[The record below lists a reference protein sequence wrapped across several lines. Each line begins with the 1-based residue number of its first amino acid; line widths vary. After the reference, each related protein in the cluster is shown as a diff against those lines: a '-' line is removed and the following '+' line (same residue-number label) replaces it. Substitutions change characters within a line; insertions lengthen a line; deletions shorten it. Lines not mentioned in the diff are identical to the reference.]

1 MKIHRQTD
9 RQTDRFLTRR
19 FWLAAVVFVFTAS
32 SLTGCNFDSNSSLRS
47 NSVASKDSIAKK
59 PNQKIAEAFQLTF
72 PGEPDAPVVPNV
84 PPDLFGH
91 HPGCSSTDYD
101 IWRLNCHTAAN
112 EFCLDSNRK
121 MPSAACGIVKC
132 AAQFDNESIQGH
144 TFNWRI
150 EGNQTCFYNW
160 GNKECVDGTTVPPDM
175 SRDDITYLVLE
186 MCGPG
191 QAIFE
196 RPEALKPGENVEYPG
211 SSACLDELIASNPGL
226 DPTDGKGKTVL
237 KDFLEFCLKCCDTR
251 ADTWP
256 CNKDDSK
263 CADKVEFLKECKDLC
278 RYPGKIRQHFIPPKA
293 PEEEL
298 AIRRGVMCS
307 GKPIPM
313 IGSIWRKPLVCR
325 ECCSK
330 AADNN
335 DFIER
340 PLRDDPDNTDLNP
353 EETAEKAKLIN
364 VCVKACLNHTPDPT
378 DPK

>member
-1 MKIHRQTD
+1 MSYENPQTD

-32 SLTGCNFDSNSSLRS
+32 SLSGCNFDSNSSLRS

-59 PNQKIAEAFQLTF
+59 PNQKTAEAFQLTG
-72 PGEPDAPVVPNV
+72 PSV
-84 PPDLFGH
+84 PPVPFGH
-91 HPGCSSTDYD
+91 EVGCSSTDYD
-101 IWRLNCHTAAN
+101 IWSKNCHTAAN

-132 AAQFDNESIQGH
+132 AANFDNESIQGH

-191 QAIFE
+191 QAVVE
-196 RPEALKPGENVEYPG
+196 RPEALKPGEMVENP
-211 SSACLDELIASNPGL
+211 SPSACLDEQIDLRPSVGPDENGMIT
-226 DPTDGKGKTVL
+226 DP
-237 KDFLEFCLKCCDTR
+237 DFRAACYQCCVTR

-263 CADKVEFLKECKDLC
+263 CADKFKFLKECKSNC
-278 RYPGKIRQHFIPPKA
+278 TYPLRIGEGYRTPQ
-293 PEEEL
+293 ENL
-298 AIRRGVMCS
+298 AIRRGSICWQEDTS
-307 GKPIPM
+307 DIPIPNP
-313 IGSIWRKPLVCR
+313 SHCKK
-325 ECCSK
+325 CCTE
-330 AADNN
+330 AAGRN
-335 DFIER
+335 DFSENSK
-340 PLRDDPDNTDLNP
+340 NT
-353 EETAEKAKLIN
+353 KLIK
-364 VCVKACLNHTPDPT
+364 VCERACLEHTPDPT
-378 DPK
+378 DL